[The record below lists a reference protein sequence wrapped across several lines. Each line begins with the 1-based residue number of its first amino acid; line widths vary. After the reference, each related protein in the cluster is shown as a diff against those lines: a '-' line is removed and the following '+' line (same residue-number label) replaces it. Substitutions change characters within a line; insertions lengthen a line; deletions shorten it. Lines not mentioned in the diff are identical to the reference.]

1 MQRRASA
8 QWRGGLKDGK
18 GTVSTASGALKT
30 VAYGFAMRF
39 ENEPGTNPEELVA
52 AAHASCFAMAFSSE
66 LGKAGYRPDLI
77 EVKATLDFDKADA
90 GWSVKSIH
98 LDATA
103 KVPGADP
110 AKFQTAAETAK
121 KTCPISRLLNT
132 QITKSNTRPLAPG
145 LKAKTPPSI
154 ASPWARNLRIRG
166 RTARTGTRRVA
177 ATRRATAA
185 SSRTMCCGGRPCL
198 PSGS

>member
-98 LDATA
+98 RGELEDA
-103 KVPGADP
+103 VLWEPSMPPDR
-110 AKFQTAAETAK
+110 Q
-121 KTCPISRLLNT
+121 
-132 QITKSNTRPLAPG
+132 
-145 LKAKTPPSI
+145 LKILGSDVAGKDILEI
-154 ASPWARNLRIRG
+154 A
-166 RTARTGTRRVA
+166 
-177 ATRRATAA
+177 
-185 SSRTMCCGGRPCL
+185 CGGGQSAVHLAEQGARVTGVDFSSAQL
-198 PSGS
+198 AHARAFAKSKKVRVRFIE

>member
-18 GTVSTASGALKT
+18 GTVSTASGALRT

-77 EVKATLDFDKADA
+77 EVKATLDFDKAD
-90 GWSVKSIH
+90 GGGRV
-98 LDATA
+98 
-103 KVPGADP
+103 
-110 AKFQTAAETAK
+110 
-121 KTCPISRLLNT
+121 RLV
-132 QITKSNTRPLAPG
+132 R
-145 LKAKTPPSI
+145 
-154 ASPWARNLRIRG
+154 
-166 RTARTGTRRVA
+166 RTAEGHPGNGKVRRFCRPRRRSVSQSGDDRSMPRT
-177 ATRRATAA
+177 
-185 SSRTMCCGGRPCL
+185 
-198 PSGS
+198 